1 MRKIKV
7 VLRLKFQAKLSHEL
21 IAAAPGL
28 SKGAVTNHVQRAVRR
43 GLGWPLPEDLEEAGL
58 EALLFKQAAPNEHYA
73 APDWMMWTPGGYAEI
88 CIGRATPACPRR
100 PPAA

>member
-1 MRKIKV
+1 MCNGRCGGV
-7 VLRLKFQAKLSHEL
+7 WVGRC
-21 IAAAPGL
+21 
-28 SKGAVTNHVQRAVRR
+28 
-43 GLGWPLPEDLEEAGL
+43 EDLEEAGL